1 MVTEIQPQA
10 GPKAATMNTLIQGCE
25 SLLRRLFA
33 GKSPLILDG
42 ITGTAVTPGHQHPY
56 GRFFYFKSGSTFRY
70 LDSVE
75 NYVQHIYQNKVDSWD
90 TEFIDTEAGNV
101 ALVPALSD
109 LFNDFHGNDQNVLHQ
124 SLKPMTR
131 EYAGVQY
138 KVVTDVSGWPSHEKF
153 ERVRWYEVA
162 EIVFEGHA
170 EFTWDE
176 EWTKYRFLRIHNLSD
191 FSMTFN
197 FGIHVYS
204 IPAFG
209 VKTIRWNLD
218 GIVATGDYLW
228 PMMPGDPRLH
238 MVNDNRMTANP
249 VCNPLILLRWIENHK
264 IDQFSTLHSPGFH
277 IGGRLMA
284 ELTGYEN
291 LFGNQDFDTTL
302 LGDLIHHRG
311 KLIVMRKPPG
321 GEWTAGE
328 VEFRGYQSIV
338 SDFAAVGINAA
349 ESGGVYTLAPATAGW
364 EIDLFA
370 VGTNLLDKNGETV
383 WAVTLPYTLENEWVV
398 KGADDQDEFDG
409 FGKHVEVAVE
419 KQYDNWGFNPAVS
432 LNNYE
437 GTWGLDSLGQDVQ
450 KITYKYEGISSSGMD
465 GEAVA
470 FTATDTRHDLEDV
483 INAKGLDLVEIKP
496 TPHGFFLIVERD
508 READSGMLEIQEAD
522 TWRSWEWNSSNMPF
536 TNDQTSLNRVG
547 VFWIGSTAWNPTTF
561 GPAWKTIYPKSHLKE
576 SSGID
581 SEFGDNADQTAL
593 WNGLSG
599 ITAGEIK
606 RLARLPVDAGSSA
619 APWRTFHGLES
630 TITEF
635 LENRSDADWYDANR
649 SNVIANNGSKT
660 SWARP
665 SLAVEDYNLIA
676 GWINAVESVT
686 PISVEDVFWELRHG
700 IGERS
705 GGIPRTD
712 GETVLFDPQS
722 SALFDLQFNSRDAG
736 GLKPRNYYRTV
747 DETDLYYPVLGPF
760 LEANSIPIR
769 SEVDLPETFA
779 TIQTETANFKFWATR
794 AMETD
799 NSYWVVGTPPP
810 GWDVGILG
818 PYYEPGSNDREYY
831 GEFELSS
838 ISGASD
844 IPNEYRFN
852 TGGNFKWLSTLDI
865 KEFAASKGLPFY
877 HRQIGIP
884 VRISIYEPPDPTWEV
899 ARTPSFTALNI
910 DDIRAREA
918 PGTGVDRGPHLK
930 ASGSFSMPTKHAFLE
945 RVYTAEEAEF
955 ILVPPDEGL
964 FLTVRNVTTGSESVE
979 PFPIWFNAGTLMTPE
994 NNHVVLGWV
1003 RPVYSE
1009 GFLDW
1014 IYGRK
1019 QAVAI
1024 QTTKTNDVEVTIKS
1038 RLFPTPFPWTEQ
1050 GVDTFAVSHPTP
1062 DANSSGVNFSRYY
1075 PINYARI
1082 GATIPNTTTHESDFA
1097 IIKTEEF
1104 GVYHPLIY
1112 WRATAA

>member
-1 MVTEIQPQA
+1 MVNEITTGAQNTA
-10 GPKAATMNTLIQGCE
+10 SGMNVLIQGVE
-25 SLLRRLFA
+25 SLLSKLFA
-33 GKSPLILDG
+33 GKSPLILHG
-42 ITGTAVTPGHQHPY
+42 ITGTQVEDGAQHPY
-56 GRFFYFKSGSTFRY
+56 GRFFYFKAGSTFRY
-70 LDSVE
+70 LGTAS
-75 NYVQHIYQNKVDSWD
+75 NYVPHIYQNKVDSWD
-90 TEFIDTEAGNV
+90 TGFIDTEAGNV
-101 ALVPALSD
+101 ALIPALSD
-109 LFNDFHGNDQNVLHQ
+109 LVTDFHGDNQNVLHQ

-131 EYAGVQY
+131 EYAGVEY
-138 KVVTDVSGWPSHEKF
+138 HVVADVAGWPSHEKF

-191 FSMTFN
+191 FSMTLH
-197 FGIHVYS
+197 FGIHTYS

-209 VKTIRWNLD
+209 VKTIRWDLD
-218 GIVATGDYLW
+218 DIVTTGDYLW

-277 IGGRLMA
+277 IDGRLMA
-284 ELTGYEN
+284 ELIGYEN

-321 GEWTAGE
+321 GEWTPVE

-349 ESGGVYTLAPATAGW
+349 ESGGVYTLSPAVEGW

-370 VGTNLLDKNGETV
+370 VGTNLLDKDGETV

-398 KGADDQDEFDG
+398 KGEDDQDEFDV
-409 FGKHVEVAVE
+409 FGKHVSVDSSKDYSTVSI
-419 KQYDNWGFNPAVS
+419 NPAVS
-432 LNNYE
+432 RNDYE
-437 GTWGLDSLGQDVQ
+437 GAWYVNEFAEDVQ
-450 KITYKYEGISSSGMD
+450 RIAYKYESILTAGVD
-465 GEAVA
+465 GYAVT
-470 FTATDTRHDLEDV
+470 FTATDTRRDLEDL

-508 READSGMLEIQEAD
+508 READSGMLSISDAD
-522 TWRSWEWNSSNMPF
+522 SWGALDWNNSNVPF
-536 TNDQTSLNRVG
+536 TNDQASLNRVG
-547 VFWIGSTAWNPTTF
+547 VFWIGSTAWNPTAF
-561 GPAWKTIYPKSHLKE
+561 GPSWKTIYPKSTLKE

-581 SEFGDNADQTAL
+581 SEFSEDADQTAL

-619 APWRTFHGLES
+619 APWRAFHGLES

-635 LENRSDADWYDANR
+635 LENRTDADWYDENR
-649 SNVIANNGSKT
+649 ANVIANNGSKT

-686 PISVEDVFWELRHG
+686 PISVEDVYWELRHG

-712 GETVLFDPQS
+712 GETSLFEPQN

-747 DETDLYYPVLGPF
+747 DETDLYYAVLGPF

-769 SEVDLPETFA
+769 TEGDLPESFLS
-779 TIQTETANFKFWATR
+779 IQSETANFRYWATQ

-818 PYYEPGSNDREYY
+818 PYYEPGSNDRDYY
-831 GEFELSS
+831 GTLELGS
-838 ISGASD
+838 ISGLSD

-899 ARTPSFTALNI
+899 ARTPSFVGLNI
-910 DDIRAREA
+910 DDIRPREA
-918 PGTGVDRGPHLK
+918 PGTGVDVGPHSI
-930 ASGSFSMPTKHAFLE
+930 AGGEFSMPTKHAYLE
-945 RVYTAEEAEF
+945 RVFADEDAEF
-955 ILVPPDEGL
+955 ILVLPDEGL

-1014 IYGRK
+1014 VYGRK
-1019 QAVAI
+1019 QAIAI
-1024 QTTKTNDVEVTIKS
+1024 ETTATNDVEVTVKS

-1050 GVDTFAVSHPTP
+1050 GADTFAVSHPTP
-1062 DANSSGVNFSRYY
+1062 DANSSGASFSRYY
-1075 PINYARI
+1075 PINYARM
-1082 GATIPNTTTHESDFA
+1082 GTTIPNTTNHESDFS
-1097 IIKTEEF
+1097 IINTDEF
-1104 GVYHPLIY
+1104 GVYRPLIY
-1112 WRATAA
+1112 WRATAT